1 MIKADRFNKIK
12 AGDMIFFNSRRWR
25 QVVKSNFRYGNQNQK
40 QVSLTFR
47 KINGSDTTIYLYS
60 DIKHKILFIIS
71 RKKS

>member
-25 QVVKSNFRYGNQNQK
+25 QVVKSNFRYGKRNKK
-40 QVSLTFR
+40 QVFLTFR
-47 KINGSDTTIYLYS
+47 KVNGRGTTVYVYS

-71 RKKS
+71 RKA